1 MKIAPKRIP
10 SFLRTPDPKARAI
23 LVYGRDAGEVQERL
37 AALLATVLD
46 DPKDPFRLR
55 DLTVGDIKKD
65 AARLRDEAA
74 AQVLGGGRCV
84 LRIRSAGD
92 DLVPTLRDF
101 LADPAG
107 DALLLFGAGELSAR
121 STLRKLFERADNAA
135 AIPCYGDDDSA
146 LDRIISDEL
155 GGKEITYEARDYL
168 LAHLGADRMVT
179 RRELEKLALYMR
191 DEKTITLPDVL
202 QSIGDS
208 STLTL
213 EDIAFAVAQGAREA
227 LEQALTRIHLE
238 GTSPIAVLRATS
250 QHFLR
255 LHLVR
260 GRMEQGE
267 NIASALQALR
277 PPVFFKRLPAFR
289 AQATR
294 WQLDAIGRVL
304 ELLVAREVI
313 CKSGVLPAKTIC
325 DRTPLEIAV
334 RGGGKN

>member
-10 SFLRTPDPKARAI
+10 SFLQTPDPKARAI

-37 AALLATVLD
+37 SALVATVLD

-55 DLTVGDIKKD
+55 ELGTSDVKKD

-74 AQVLGGGRCV
+74 AQALGGGRCV
-84 LRIRSAGD
+84 LRLRSVGD
-92 DLVPTLRDF
+92 DLMPTLRDF
-101 LADPAG
+101 LGNPAG
-107 DALLLFGAGELSAR
+107 DALLLLGAGDLSAR
-121 STLRKLFERADNAA
+121 STLRKLFERAENAA
-135 AIPCYGDDDSA
+135 AIPCYGDTAAA
-146 LDRIISDEL
+146 LERIIKDEL
-155 GGKEITYEARDYL
+155 AGADITDEARGYL
-168 LAHLGADRMVT
+168 LTHLGADRMVT
-179 RRELEKLALYMR
+179 RRELEKLALYMNG
-191 DEKTITLPDVL
+191 EKKITLPDVI

-213 EDIAFAVAQGAREA
+213 EDIAFAVGRGARGA
-227 LEQALTRIHLE
+227 LEQALARTHLE
-238 GTSPIAVLRATS
+238 GISPIAILRATS

-267 NIASALQALR
+267 DVSAALQALR

-289 AQATR
+289 EQAVR
-294 WQLDAIGRVL
+294 WKLGAIGRVL
-304 ELLVAREVI
+304 ELLGAREVT
-313 CKSGVLPAKTIC
+313 CKSGVLPAKVIC
-325 DRTPLEIAV
+325 DRTLLEIAV

>member
-10 SFLRTPDPKARAI
+10 SFLKTPDPKARAI

-37 AALLATVLD
+37 AALVSTVLD

-55 DLTVGDIKKD
+55 ELNASDIKKD
-65 AARLRDEAA
+65 AAKLRDEAA
-74 AQVLGGGRCV
+74 AQALGGGRCV
-84 LRIRSAGD
+84 LQIRSAGD
-92 DLVPTLRDF
+92 DLTSIFRDF
-101 LADPAG
+101 LGDPSG
-107 DALLLFGAGELSAR
+107 DALLLLGAGDLGTR
-121 STLRKLFERADNAA
+121 STLRKFFERADNAA
-135 AIPCYGDDDSA
+135 TLPCYGDTGST
-146 LDRIISDEL
+146 LTQVINDEL
-155 GGKEITYEARDYL
+155 AGVEITDEARGYL

-179 RRELEKLALYMR
+179 RRELEKLALYM
-191 DEKTITLPDVL
+191 DGETKITLPDVL

-213 EDIAFAVAQGAREA
+213 EDIAFAVGRGAREA
-227 LEQALTRIHLE
+227 LEQALARTHLE
-238 GTSPIAVLRATS
+238 GTSPIAILRATS

-260 GRMEQGE
+260 GRMERGE
-267 NIASALQALR
+267 DVSTALQALR

-289 AQATR
+289 EQAAR

-304 ELLVAREVI
+304 ELLGAREVT
-313 CKSGVLPAKTIC
+313 CKSGVFPAKAIC
-325 DRTPLEIAV
+325 DRTLLEIAV